1 MTEGIPIGLISI
13 IIFLILAYKEKYD
26 KKEIENSKPNKAP
39 KEILLYKD
47 LRNYALNYNKLETTL
62 DDDNPLFGIVMDINF
77 GDEIVTLFTIREGP
91 IEIYYAKGGYISL
104 DREDNLIAA
113 METVEYFKT
122 AEQIYKKAFKT
133 DHTDLPKI
141 YSTNFFFLTTEGRR
155 IIIEDMQHIVENV
168 SNIYD
173 LYDRANRIIREIL
186 EKIERDS
193 DDDLSDFISLN

>member
-1 MTEGIPIGLISI
+1 MTEGIPGGIISI
-13 IIFLILAYKEKYD
+13 IFILIMALRAKNK
-26 KKEIENSKPNKAP
+26 KKELEKSKPKNESI
-39 KEILLYKD
+39 EILLYKD
-47 LRNYALNYNKLETTL
+47 LRNYALNYIKLETTL

-77 GDEIVTLFTIREGP
+77 GDDIVTLFTIREGP

-122 AEQIYKKAFKT
+122 AEQIYKKAIKT

-155 IIIEDMQHIVENV
+155 IIIEDMQYIVENV

-193 DDDLSDFISLN
+193 DEELNDMD